1 MAGTYAPGR
10 PSEALVSWARRLA
23 PLVRLAHRP
32 RLSGVEHLPRERP
45 YLLVAN
51 HSGGMSMAEITA
63 FVVCYL
69 EQVGSER
76 PLAGF
81 AHHVIFALP
90 PFSWLLRAV
99 GAVPSTY
106 AAAHAALEA
115 GVPLLVF
122 PGGDHEATRPIWQ
135 AHRVDM
141 AKRKGFLKIA
151 RRAKVPIIPMGIR
164 GSHFTVPIL
173 ARSKLLATLLVIPR
187 LVRVKRWPLTALG
200 VIGVAAIALAPSL
213 EWWMRVALSWVW
225 LSSPFM
231 LVPVV
236 PATIHMTIGPPIEP
250 GELFGGESDGDGDDH
265 ALGRAYARVEGEIQ
279 SLVDRAAG

>member
-1 MAGTYAPGR
+1 MAGSYAPGR
-10 PSEALVSWARRLA
+10 PADALVRWARRVS

-32 RLSGVEHLPRERP
+32 RLAGVEHLPRARP
-45 YLLVAN
+45 YMLVAN

-69 EQVGSER
+69 EQVGPER

-81 AHHVIFALP
+81 AHHVIFRIP
-90 PFSWLLRAV
+90 PFSWLLRSV

-106 AAAHAALEA
+106 EAAHAALEA

-141 AKRKGFLKIA
+141 GKRKGFLKIA

-164 GSHFTVPIL
+164 GSHFTVPVL
-173 ARSKLLATLLVIPR
+173 ARSKLLAILLVLPR
-187 LVRVKRWPLTALG
+187 LG
-200 VIGVAAIALAPSL
+200 YVARP
-213 EWWMRVALSWVW
+213 
-225 LSSPFM
+225 
-231 LVPVV
+231 
-236 PATIHMTIGPPIEP
+236 
-250 GELFGGESDGDGDDH
+250 
-265 ALGRAYARVEGEIQ
+265 
-279 SLVDRAAG
+279 